1 MKNKKY
7 LLIIVGIVAII
18 LAVLVLGYFYLQKSK
33 WNKAE
38 NLFQNGNLPELAKIV
53 KPGDMPNNLT
63 DLNIYAKTMNS
74 VGNFDEAYK
83 ALEKMYSLDKSNDT
97 KLLMANILVQ
107 KKDLS
112 GAEKLYLEIT
122 QQNYN
127 FIQAYL
133 NLASLYRTEGKNQ
146 AAIDLLSSAIKNN
159 QNSVQ
164 IYEYLVMIGNPSSNP
179 DYNTWKEKLTA
190 LDPNNTAL
198 K

>member
-1 MKNKKY
+1 MRNKKY
-7 LLIIVGIVAII
+7 LMIAGIVILAGAII
-18 LAVLVLGYFYLQKSK
+18 FGYFYIQRTK
-33 WNKAE
+33 WRRAE
-38 NLFQNGNLPELAKIV
+38 SLFQSGNLPELAKLI
-53 KPGDMPNNLT
+53 KPGNMPSNAT

-83 ALEKMYSLDKSNDT
+83 ALEKIYGLEKSNDT

-122 QQNYN
+122 QQNPG

-146 AAIDLLSSAIKNN
+146 AATDLLLSAIKNN
-159 QNSVQ
+159 PNSVQ
-164 IYEYLVMIGNPSSNP
+164 LYEYLVMISNPSSNP
-179 DYNTWKEKLTA
+179 EYNTWKEKLKT
-190 LDPNNTAL
+190 LDPNNKAL
-198 K
+198 E